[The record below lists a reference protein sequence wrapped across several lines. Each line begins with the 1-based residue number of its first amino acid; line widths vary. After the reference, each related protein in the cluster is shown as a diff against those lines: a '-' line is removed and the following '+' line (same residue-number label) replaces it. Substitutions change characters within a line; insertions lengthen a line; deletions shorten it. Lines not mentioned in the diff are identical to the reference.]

1 MQLANSAYFTIA
13 ARWSALRAQSE
24 RGLTTTEVAVLTF
37 ILVGIAIV
45 IGGLLLGVGGEA
57 VDNIDSSPSVTGGG
71 LTTTD
76 GSGGSSV
83 PSGG

>member
-1 MQLANSAYFTIA
+1 MHVADLLYVAISNRLAIV
-13 ARWSALRAQSE
+13 RAQEE

-45 IGGLLLGVGGEA
+45 IGGLLLGVGSDA
-57 VDNIDSSPSVTGGG
+57 VNNIDSSPSVTGGG
-71 LTTTD
+71 LTTTTGD
-76 GSGGSSV
+76 GGSTG